1 MGIYTF
7 IKRPV
12 FTTMLVM
19 LLVVFGLN
27 AYPSLGID
35 LYPDVDFPIVTV
47 TVTWSGTSPEE
58 METLVTK
65 PIENAVSSVSNI
77 KTLSSVTLEGFSQTT
92 LEFTFGT
99 DAKMMANEVREKVAA
114 IRRRLPDQIDE
125 PAVQRFDITAQAIM
139 YYALASDTRP
149 RGEIRKIAWDV
160 IKDELQRLDD
170 VADVSVF
177 GAQAREIHIYVDPRK
192 LEAYNVSF
200 EQIFNILDAQNM
212 DTPGGRLKENGT
224 EITIRTLGQYK
235 SVDDIKNIVVASQG
249 LQTVRIGD
257 IATVEDGW
265 EEERNFARTGGTPS
279 VMIAIQKQSGTNTV
293 AVAERVRARMEWL
306 QKNVLPPD
314 IKVIVA
320 RDSTRFIRENVHA
333 VTMSL
338 VFGGLLAVLI
348 TFLFLQNARATIIG
362 AIAIPTS
369 IVATFFL
376 MKAMGFTLNNMSL
389 MGLSLAVGILIDDA
403 IVVIENIYRHLEHGQ
418 SSLEAARDGT
428 IEISLAVLAT
438 TFCILAVFVPV
449 GNMGEI
455 IGQFFKQFGLT
466 VAFAVAFSLFVA
478 FTLTPMLS
486 AYWLKITPV
495 DRATQRGPV
504 KWIQKVLDVWEDWF
518 LRFRELYREIV
529 RWALKR
535 PKKLVAAAVLSLF
548 LNLLLIPL
556 LGFEFSPT
564 YDSGEFNISVEA
576 PAGTSIEKTRE
587 LITPIEKEVL
597 AIPGLETAFVN
608 IGSARNPVYKG
619 FIGVRLKPVDER
631 PPILKDTPWSE
642 IFSQAKSYSDL
653 KQRISDKLWPRSMME
668 TMDELRVKFRKVQGL
683 KVAVNNAQA
692 VGRGD
697 PRPIQIAFRGSDLEE
712 LRQLGTQLADEIR
725 KIPGTTDVDISS
737 AQHEPEVQIRLAPA
751 RMGQLGVDA
760 TAAGNAVQLA
770 FLGVVQK
777 NQFNIADKAYN
788 IRVQMPE
795 QYRKSID
802 DVANLRIYSGKTNS
816 FVRLGDIADVRFS
829 SGPTQI
835 DREGRQRQIIVYGNA
850 VGISTGEVI
859 AKAMNEIIPNMN
871 IPIGYSYRLVGQAQT
886 MKDSYMEIGKALI
899 LAVVLIYMVLAAQFE
914 SFVHPFT
921 IMLSLPFSLIGA
933 VLGLL
938 IGGKTINIM
947 SMIGLIMLMGLV
959 TKNAILLVDY
969 TNQLR
974 GRGMAIGEALV
985 EAGAVR
991 LRPILMTTFAM
1002 ILGMLPIALG
1012 WGAGA
1017 EMRSSMG
1024 VVLVGGLITSTFLT
1038 LVIVPLVYLLI
1049 DNFRN
1054 WWLANTLEQKIDYIS
1069 GALGRL
1075 GGVLRPKSR

>member
-1 MGIYTF
+1 MGIFTF

-12 FTTMLVM
+12 FTTMVVM

-47 TVTWSGTSPEE
+47 TVTWTGTSPEE

-77 KTLSSVTLEGFSQTT
+77 KTLSSVTMEGFSQTT

-99 DAKMMANEVREKVAA
+99 DAKMMANEVREKVAG
-114 IRRRLPDQIDE
+114 IRKRLPDQIDE
-125 PAVQRFDITAQAIM
+125 PSVQRFDITAQAIM
-139 YYALASDTRP
+139 YYSLASETRS
-149 RGEIRKIAWDV
+149 RGEIRKIAWDI
-160 IKDELQRLDD
+160 IKDDLQRLDD

-177 GAQAREIHIYVDPRK
+177 GAQAREIHVYVDPHK
-192 LEAYNVSF
+192 LEAYNISIK
-200 EQIFNILDAQNM
+200 QIFDILDAQNM
-212 DTPGGRLKENGT
+212 DTPGGRLREKGT

-235 SVDDIKNIVVASQG
+235 SVDDIKNIVVANQG
-249 LQTVRIGD
+249 LQIVKLGD
-257 IATVEDGW
+257 IATIEDGW
-265 EEERNFARTGGTPS
+265 EEERNYARTRGTPS
-279 VMIAIQKQSGTNTV
+279 VMIAVQKQSGTNTV
-293 AVAERVRARMEWL
+293 AVADRVRARMDFL
-306 QKNVLPPD
+306 QKNLLPPD

-320 RDSTRFIRENVHA
+320 RDSTRYIRENVHD

-369 IVATFFL
+369 IIATFFL
-376 MKAMGFTLNNMSL
+376 MKIMGFTLNNMSL

-403 IVVIENIYRHLEHGQ
+403 IVVIENIYRHLEEGVPP
-418 SSLEAARDGT
+418 LEAARDGT

-486 AYWLKITPV
+486 AYWLKITPM
-495 DRATQRGPV
+495 DRTKLHGPV
-504 KWIQKVLDVWEDWF
+504 KWLQKVLDVWEGRF
-518 LRFRELYREIV
+518 LSFRAFYKDTV
-529 RWALKR
+529 RWALER
-535 PKKLVAAAVLSLF
+535 PKKIVAIAVLSLF
-548 LNLLLIPL
+548 INVLLVPL

-576 PAGTSIEKTRE
+576 PAGTSIEKMKE
-587 LITPIEKEVL
+587 LITPIEQEVL
-597 AIPGLETAFVN
+597 KIPGLETCFIN

-619 FIGVRLKPVDER
+619 FIGVRLVP
-631 PPILKDTPWSE
+631 
-642 IFSQAKSYSDL
+642 SDA
-653 KQRISDKLWPRSMME
+653 RDKSMMQI
-668 TMDELRVKFRKVQGL
+668 MDELRVKFRKIQGV
-683 KVAVNNAQA
+683 KVAVNNASGM
-692 VGRGD
+692 GRGD
-697 PRPIQIAFRGSDLEE
+697 PRPIQIAFRGPDLEV
-712 LRQLGTQLADEIR
+712 LRSLGTQLADELR

-737 AQHEPEVQIRLAPA
+737 SQYEPEVQIRLDPV

-760 TAAGNAVQLA
+760 TAAGKMIQLA
-770 FLGVVQK
+770 FQGIVQT
-777 NQFNIADKAYN
+777 NSFNVADKSYN
-788 IRVQMPE
+788 IRVQIPE
-795 QYRKSID
+795 QNRQNVD
-802 DVANLRIYSGKTNS
+802 DVANMRIYSSKSGS
-816 FVRLGDIADVRFS
+816 FIRLGDIADVKFA

-850 VGISTGEVI
+850 VGISTGEVMSR
-859 AKAMNEIIPNMN
+859 AMNTIIPNMN
-871 IPIGYSYRLVGQAQT
+871 LPFGYTYRLVGQAQT
-886 MKDSYMEIGKALI
+886 MKDSYLEIGKALT

-914 SFVHPFT
+914 SFIHPLT
-921 IMLSLPFSLIGA
+921 IMLSLPFSLVGA

-938 IGGKTINIM
+938 IGAKTINIM

-974 GRGMAIGEALV
+974 GRGMAIKEALV
-985 EAGAVR
+985 EAGTVR

-1017 EMRSSMG
+1017 ELRSSMG

-1038 LVIVPLVYLLI
+1038 LVVVPLVYLLI
-1049 DNFRN
+1049 DNFQA
-1054 WWLANTLEQKIDYIS
+1054 WWRANTFEQKLAAFLEVCEYPFLWIIGKARAIS
-1069 GALGRL
+1069 
-1075 GGVLRPKSR
+1075 KSR

>member
-1 MGIYTF
+1 MGIFTF

-12 FTTMLVM
+12 FTTMIVM

-27 AYPSLGID
+27 AYPNLGID

-47 TVTWSGTSPEE
+47 TVTWTGTSPEE

-65 PIENAVSSVSNI
+65 PIEDAVSSVSNI

-92 LEFTFGT
+92 IEFTFGT
-99 DAKMMANEVREKVAA
+99 DAKMMANDVREKVAG

-125 PAVQRFDITAQAIM
+125 PAVQRYDITAQAIM
-139 YYALASDTRP
+139 YYSLASETRS
-149 RGEIRKIAWDV
+149 RGEIRKIAWDI

-177 GAQAREIHIYVDPRK
+177 GATAREIHVYVDPRK
-192 LEAYNVSF
+192 LEAYNIGF
-200 EQIFNILDAQNM
+200 RQIFDILDAQNM
-212 DTPGGRLKENGT
+212 DTPGGRVREKGT

-235 SVDDIKNIVVASQG
+235 NVDDIKNIIVANQG

-257 IATVEDGW
+257 IAAVEDGW
-265 EEERNFARTGGTPS
+265 EEERNYARTGGTPS
-279 VMIAIQKQSGTNTV
+279 VMISVQKQSGTNTV
-293 AVAERVRARMEWL
+293 AVADRVRQRMEFL

-320 RDSTRFIRENVHA
+320 RDSTRYIRDNVHD

-338 VFGGLLAVLI
+338 VFGGLLAVFI
-348 TFLFLQNARATIIG
+348 TFLFLQNTRATIIG

-369 IVATFFL
+369 IIATFFM

-403 IVVIENIYRHLEHGQ
+403 IVVIENIFRHLEHGQ
-418 SSLEAARDGT
+418 SPLEAARDGT

-486 AYWLKITPV
+486 AYWLKIAPM
-495 DRATQRGPV
+495 DRASLRGPA
-504 KWIQKVLDVWEDWF
+504 KWIQKMLDVWEEWF
-518 LRFRELYREIV
+518 LAFRDNYKAVIA
-529 RWALKR
+529 WALQR
-535 PKKLVAAAVLSLF
+535 PKKLVAIAVLSLF
-548 LNLLLIPL
+548 INVLLVPL

-564 YDSGEFNISVEA
+564 YDSGEFNIAMEA
-576 PAGTSIEKTRE
+576 PAGTSIEKMKE
-587 LITPIEKEVL
+587 LVAPIEKEVL
-597 AIPGLETAFVN
+597 AIPGLETAFIN
-608 IGSARNPVYKG
+608 IGSQRNPVYKG
-619 FIGVRLKPVDER
+619 FIGVRLIP
-631 PPILKDTPWSE
+631 
-642 IFSQAKSYSDL
+642 SD
-653 KQRISDKLWPRSMME
+653 QRDKSMMQI
-668 TMDELRVKFRKVQGL
+668 MDELRIKFRKVEGL
-683 KVAVNNAQA
+683 KVAVNNASG

-697 PRPIQIAFRGSDLEE
+697 PRPIQIAFRGPDLEV
-712 LRQLGTQLADEIR
+712 LRSLGTQLADEIR

-737 AQHEPEVQIRLAPA
+737 AQSEPEVQIRLDPA

-760 TAAGNAVQLA
+760 TTAGNAIQIA
-770 FLGVVQK
+770 FQGVVQK
-777 NQFNIADKAYN
+777 NQFNIADKSYN

-795 QYRKSID
+795 QFRQSID
-802 DVANLRIYSGKTNS
+802 DVANLRISNSKTGS
-816 FVRLGDIADVRFS
+816 FVRLGDIAEVKFG

-850 VGISTGEVI
+850 VGISTGEVMTQ
-859 AKAMNEIIPNMN
+859 AMNRIIPNMN
-871 IPIGYSYRLVGQAQT
+871 LPFGYTYRLVGQAQT
-886 MKDSYMEIGKALI
+886 MKDSYMEIGKALL
-899 LAVVLIYMVLAAQFE
+899 LAVVLIYMVLAAEFE

-938 IGGKTINIM
+938 LGGKTINIM

-974 GRGMAIGEALV
+974 ERGYAIKEALI
-985 EAGAVR
+985 EAGATR

-1002 ILGMLPIALG
+1002 ILGMLPVALG

-1017 EMRSSMG
+1017 ELRSSMG

-1038 LVIVPLVYLLI
+1038 LVIVPLVYLLV
-1049 DNFRN
+1049 DRTQT
-1054 WWLANTLEQKIDYIS
+1054 WWRERKAARAANHS
-1069 GALGRL
+1069 A
-1075 GGVLRPKSR
+1075 